1 MISCFASQASQLIY
15 DNTSTRIADA
25 RFKIN
30 NGIELGDEV
39 LLDWSKADPVGT
51 KLDGFRFQY
60 YGLNFNGTEQV
71 QVRFYGINQTT
82 YTPSTLL
89 WDSGLVSLPG
99 APDSATM
106 QFNDFGNVT
115 LLPEDIMWTV
125 QFSGLTGTAEAGLEI
140 FTPPTVGNN
149 FTTYWQKVGGSWQML
164 RAMDD
169 GQSEITIDFGAQFTA
184 VPEPSTMALGL
195 LGLAGLAG
203 AAIRRRIARR

>member
-1 MISCFASQASQLIY
+1 MISCVASQASQLIY
-15 DNTSTRIADA
+15 DNSTTRIADA

-30 NGIELGDEV
+30 KDVEIGDEV
-39 LLDWSKADPVGT
+39 LLDWSKVDPGT

-60 YGLNFNGTEQV
+60 YGLNFTGSEQV
-71 QVRFYGINQTT
+71 QVRFYDISKPS

-89 WDSGLVSLPG
+89 WDSGLVALPG
-99 APDSATM
+99 APDSATL

-115 LLPEDIMWTV
+115 TLPQDIMWSV
-125 QFSGLTGTAEAGLEI
+125 QFSGLSGAAEAGLEI

-149 FTTYWQKVGGSWQML
+149 LTTYWQKIGGSWQML
-164 RAMDD
+164 EAMDD
-169 GQSEITIDFGAQFTA
+169 AQVPITIDFGAQFTA
-184 VPEPSTMALGL
+184 VPEPSVAALGL